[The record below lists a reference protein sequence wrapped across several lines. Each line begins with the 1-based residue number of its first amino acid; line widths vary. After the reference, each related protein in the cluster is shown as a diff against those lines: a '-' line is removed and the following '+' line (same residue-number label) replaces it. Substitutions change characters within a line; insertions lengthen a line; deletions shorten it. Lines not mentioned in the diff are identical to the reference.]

1 MMKRHDVVDEM
12 VNELVEKDGDIVEAI
27 MSMSE
32 WEL

>member
-1 MMKRHDVVDEM
+1 MMKRNDVVDEI

>member
-1 MMKRHDVVDEM
+1 MMKGHDIVDEI

>member
-1 MMKRHDVVDEM
+1 MMKRHDIVDEII
-12 VNELVEKDGDIVEAI
+12 NELVEKDGDIVDAF